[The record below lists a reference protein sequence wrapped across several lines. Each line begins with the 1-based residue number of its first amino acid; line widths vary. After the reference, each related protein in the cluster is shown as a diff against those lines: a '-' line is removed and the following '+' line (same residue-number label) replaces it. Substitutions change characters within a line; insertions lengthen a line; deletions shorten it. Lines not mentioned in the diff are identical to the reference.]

1 METIKE
7 ATGAAIR
14 PFDLSYETILY
25 ASDFGAAPKKSAVEN
40 TQAIQQSNSGSIKA
54 GRATVV
60 IAKGEYRTYTIELK
74 SHVHLHFEE
83 GAVIRAARTDIKHSY
98 VNQDG
103 EGGNYL
109 EPEINRF
116 AGLQDHGHSYFA
128 NSLFY
133 GADLCDIMISGDGLI
148 DGSSWNEE
156 ESAVNMC
163 F

>member
-40 TQAIQQSNSGSIKA
+40 TQAINKA
-54 GRATVV
+54 ILAASKQGGATVV

-103 EGGNYL
+103 EGGRKS
-109 EPEINRF
+109 IV
-116 AGLQDHGHSYFA
+116 LQV
-128 NSLFY
+128 
-133 GADLCDIMISGDGLI
+133 CRIMVTAILQTVCFMVQICVIS
-148 DGSSWNEE
+148 
-156 ESAVNMC
+156 
-163 F
+163 

>member
-1 METIKE
+1 MCHRASKQRRKMETIKE

-40 TQAIQQSNSGSIKA
+40 TQAINKA
-54 GRATVV
+54 ILAASKQGGATVV

-103 EGGNYL
+103 
-109 EPEINRF
+109 
-116 AGLQDHGHSYFA
+116 
-128 NSLFY
+128 
-133 GADLCDIMISGDGLI
+133 
-148 DGSSWNEE
+148 
-156 ESAVNMC
+156 
-163 F
+163 